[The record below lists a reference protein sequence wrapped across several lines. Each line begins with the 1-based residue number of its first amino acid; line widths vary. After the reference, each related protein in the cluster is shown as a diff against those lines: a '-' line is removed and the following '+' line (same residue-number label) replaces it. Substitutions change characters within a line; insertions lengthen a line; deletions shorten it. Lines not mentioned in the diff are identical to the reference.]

1 MPVASIRRAPFAALT
16 SRELHDMLQL
26 RSSVFVVEQACPY
39 PDIDG
44 RDPGALH
51 LIATDDRGTIV
62 GCARCL
68 DPEMAP
74 DAAGEA
80 AGSASFGRLAV
91 APSHRGTGLGR
102 ALVAESLAVL
112 AERWPDH
119 DVVIGAQ
126 LYLERFYGSFG
137 FGRMSPAY
145 DDFGIPH
152 IDMRLIRRVHRESPV
167 MPK

>member
-1 MPVASIRRAPFAALT
+1 MSTPPIRRPPIRRVAFDAL
-16 SRELHDMLQL
+16 SLNELHDLLAL
-26 RSSVFVVEQACPY
+26 RSRVFVVEQACPY

-51 LIATDDRGTIV
+51 LIAVDNAGTIV

-68 DPEMAP
+68 GPDGEISDPEGR
-74 DAAGEA
+74 DATV
-80 AGSASFGRLAV
+80 SFGRLAV
-91 APSHRGTGLGR
+91 DPSQRSTGLGR

-112 AERWPDH
+112 AERWPGR
-119 DVVIGAQ
+119 DVLIGAQ

-137 FGRMSPAY
+137 FAQVTEPY

-152 IDMRLIRRVHRESPV
+152 IDMRLRR
-167 MPK
+167 

>member
-1 MPVASIRRAPFAALT
+1 MPAPPIRRASFDALT
-16 SRELHDMLQL
+16 PTELHDLLAL
-26 RSSVFVVEQACPY
+26 RSGVFVVEQSCPY

-51 LIATDDRGTIV
+51 LIATDGSGAIV

-68 DPEMAP
+68 GPGPVLD
-74 DAAGEA
+74 GEA
-80 AGSASFGRLAV
+80 ADTTVSFGRLAV
-91 APSHRGTGLGR
+91 DRSQRSTGLGR

-112 AERWPDH
+112 AERWPGR

-137 FGRMSPAY
+137 FVRETEPY
-145 DDFGIPH
+145 DDFGILH
-152 IDMRLIRRVHRESPV
+152 IDMRLRR
-167 MPK
+167 

>member
-1 MPVASIRRAPFAALT
+1 MSTSTIRRPPIRRVAFDAL
-16 SRELHDMLQL
+16 SLNELHDLLAL
-26 RSSVFVVEQACPY
+26 RSRVFVVEQACPY

-51 LIATDDRGTIV
+51 LIAVDNAGAIV

-68 DPEMAP
+68 EP
-74 DAAGEA
+74 DGESP
-80 AGSASFGRLAV
+80 SATVSFGRLAV
-91 APSHRGTGLGR
+91 DPSQRSTGLGR

-112 AERWPDH
+112 AERWPDR
-119 DVVIGAQ
+119 DVLIGAQ

-137 FGRMSPAY
+137 FARVTEPY

-152 IDMRLIRRVHRESPV
+152 IDMRLRR
-167 MPK
+167 

>member
-1 MPVASIRRAPFAALT
+1 MTNSPPPIRRVEFSTLT
-16 SRELHDMLQL
+16 LSELHDLLAL
-26 RSSVFVVEQACPY
+26 RSRVFVVEQASPY

-51 LIATDDRGTIV
+51 LIATDADGTIV

-68 DPEMAP
+68 GPDGDGP
-74 DAAGEA
+74 DAPV
-80 AGSASFGRLAV
+80 SFGRLAV
-91 APSHRGTGLGR
+91 DASQRSTGLGR
-102 ALVAESLAVL
+102 MLVAESLAVL
-112 AERWPDH
+112 AERWPDR

-137 FGRMSPAY
+137 LVRDTEPY

-152 IDMRLIRRVHRESPV
+152 IDMRLRR
-167 MPK
+167 

>member
-1 MPVASIRRAPFAALT
+1 MSAPPIRRPPIHRVGFDALSLT
-16 SRELHDMLQL
+16 DLHDMLAL
-26 RSSVFVVEQACPY
+26 RSRVFVVEQACPY

-51 LIATDDRGTIV
+51 LIARDVTGAIV

-68 DPEMAP
+68 GPDSDSPNSEGSGAP
-74 DAAGEA
+74 V
-80 AGSASFGRLAV
+80 SFGRLAV
-91 APSHRGTGLGR
+91 DPSQRSTGLGR

-112 AERWPDH
+112 AERWPGR

-137 FGRMSPAY
+137 LVPVTEPY

-152 IDMRLIRRVHRESPV
+152 IDMRLRR
-167 MPK
+167 